1 MSDGAVVADC
11 LDLLKL
17 LDPSSPEYIAD
28 ATMFA
33 RLSAT
38 QRQTTANAG
47 SEGHYFDQ
55 EGMDLIRAFLLFLV
69 EATAR
74 ELATAAINERS
85 MRALRELCTRDHER
99 LLDPTG
105 RASCRERGCK
115 YGL

>member
-1 MSDGAVVADC
+1 
-11 LDLLKL
+11 
-17 LDPSSPEYIAD
+17 
-28 ATMFA
+28 MFA

-74 ELATAAINERS
+74 ELATADINERS

-99 LLDPTG
+99 LLDLMGWMQHQRHIAHGVVRSEEHTSELQSLMRTSYAVFCLKKKTPN
-105 RASCRERGCK
+105 
-115 YGL
+115 